1 MQLLLSKAALDRVR
15 DRLPPGDLDLVTIEK
30 GPDREPVF
38 RRAGEVVE
46 AATVDPEAV
55 WLSLDMYPAGL
66 LPAVFPMLAQAPSA
80 TWAQG
85 FMAGLDNPMFKMVMA
100 RGVRLTKSDAQAP
113 AIAEYVMAHA
123 LALLHPI
130 EAQAALQR
138 EHAWKRVDFREVAS
152 TRWLMLGFGAIGR
165 QIAQRLKPF
174 GAHLTVVRRST
185 DTDTLVD
192 AVHPAADLPQ
202 LLPEADVVV
211 LAAPLNDETRD
222 LAGEAFFAAMKPGAI
237 LINIAR
243 GEIVD
248 EEALKRG
255 LDRDQPARA
264 VLDVFRTEPL
274 PADHWAWDHPKVRL
288 TAHTSNAGNGL
299 LARGD
304 ALFLDNL
311 RRYMAGEPLRN
322 EATKAE
328 VGL

>member
-1 MQLLLSKAALDRVR
+1 M
-15 DRLPPGDLDLVTIEK
+15 
-30 GPDREPVF
+30 
-38 RRAGEVVE
+38 
-46 AATVDPEAV
+46 
-55 WLSLDMYPAGL
+55 
-66 LPAVFPMLAQAPSA
+66 
-80 TWAQG
+80 
-85 FMAGLDNPMFKMVMA
+85 
-100 RGVRLTKSDAQAP
+100 
-113 AIAEYVMAHA
+113 
-123 LALLHPI
+123 
-130 EAQAALQR
+130 
-138 EHAWKRVDFREVAS
+138 WKRVDFREVAS
-152 TRWLMLGFGAIGR
+152 TRWLMLGFGNIGR
-165 QIAQRLKPF
+165 EIAQRLKPF
-174 GAHLTVVRRST
+174 GAHLTVVRRSNAA
-185 DTDTLVD
+185 DPLVD
-192 AVHPAADLPQ
+192 AVHPASDLPR
-202 LLPEADVVV
+202 LLPDADVVV

-222 LAGEAFFAAMKPGAI
+222 LAGEAFFQAMKPGAI

-248 EEALKRG
+248 EDALRRG

-288 TAHTSNAGNGL
+288 TAHTSNAGDGL